1 MADACS
7 TQRAEERPKT
17 PAAGAAARV
26 ERGVSRAS
34 AAQSLKAG

>member
-7 TQRAEERPKT
+7 TQRAEERSKT
-17 PAAGAAARV
+17 LAAGAAARV

-34 AAQSLKAG
+34 AAQSLNAG